1 MAQNWLE
8 IKGASF
14 SAFNHAKLEIAPN
27 VGASIK
33 SLSTK
38 QDSSLQNLMRV
49 TPDSALTG
57 NFASSFSS
65 FTLAPFSN
73 RIRDAKFVFENQEH
87 QLKASAKDGST
98 QHGDVRNRPWNV
110 TRAENTLECSFDSR
124 DVADFNFPFPIRM
137 KVLYVLKDSIFETH
151 LELENVGSTRMPAG
165 FGLHPYFVRQLNASN
180 DLQLQFGAAG
190 IYETDSSFIPNK
202 GMIPIPEN
210 FDFSKARFVGNTP
223 INHVFGG
230 WNGSAL
236 LEYDMPESSS
246 KTLKLEASEVFSHLC
261 VFASPDG
268 ALAVEPI
275 SHCTDGF
282 NLMARG
288 IENTGV
294 KVLKPGEKLTG
305 WVRLSLQG

>member
-1 MAQNWLE
+1 MIESLE
-8 IKGASF
+8 NEF
-14 SAFNHAKLEIAPN
+14 WKLEIAPN

-38 QDSSLQNLMRV
+38 EGSSLQNLMRI

-57 NFASSFSS
+57 NSASSFSS

-87 QLKASAKDGST
+87 QLKATAKDGST
-98 QHGDVRNRPWNV
+98 QHGDVRNRPWRV
-110 TRAENTLECSFDSR
+110 TRGENMLECSIDSR
-124 DVADFNFPFPIRM
+124 DFTDFNFPFPIRM
-137 KVLYVLKDSIFETH
+137 KVIYALKNSIFETL

-180 DLQLQFGAAG
+180 DLQLQFAAAG
-190 IYETDSSFIPNK
+190 IYETDSSFIPTK

-210 FDFSKARFVGNTP
+210 FDFSTSRFVGDTP

-230 WNGSAL
+230 WNGTAR
-236 LEYDMPESSS
+236 LEFENASVR
-246 KTLKLEASEVFSHLC
+246 LEASEVFTHLC

-294 KVLKPGEKLTG
+294 KVLEPGEKLTG